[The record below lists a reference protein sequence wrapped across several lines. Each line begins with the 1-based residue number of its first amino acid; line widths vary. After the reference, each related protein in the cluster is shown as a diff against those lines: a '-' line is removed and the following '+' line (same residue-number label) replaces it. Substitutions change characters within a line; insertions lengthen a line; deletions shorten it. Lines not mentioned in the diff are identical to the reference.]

1 MGSFLQLAGAG
12 CLVIVVLTHFCEGL
26 GLFPWMHWGD
36 EHSIGH
42 YLDLVSAVLSLI
54 LFPIGYL
61 LYALSKQPV
70 TRVNS
75 GSFK

>member
-1 MGSFLQLAGAG
+1 MR
-12 CLVIVVLTHFCEGL
+12 
-26 GLFPWMHWGD
+26 WGN